1 MAFLKAGRNETR
13 DLLFMRGW
21 PDGFGERASEREREK
36 ERERKRER
44 EVNVSAS
51 RLILRL
57 KIIRGPTPVT
67 TREESWGAYLR
78 GTFDVG
84 HQPPIF
90 YSPRK
95 LHGSLHVPWE
105 FHVDRLLL
113 FFFFFFFFFSGR
125 FILSPFM
132 RETSGLGYA
141 AVIWKRI
148 FLGRSCGARMQRL
161 SMIGISF
168 NSLGVNGNFMQIYE
182 TDERGTFF
190 RINVK
195 IFLVKCKNMLARFNK

>member
-36 ERERKRER
+36 ERERERER

-105 FHVDRLLL
+105 FHVDRVLL
-113 FFFFFFFFFSGR
+113 FFFFFFFFPDV
-125 FILSPFM
+125 LSYLHSWEKHPASDTRRWYENGFFWEGVVE
-132 RETSGLGYA
+132 RECNDYQ
-141 AVIWKRI
+141 W
-148 FLGRSCGARMQRL
+148 
-161 SMIGISF
+161 
-168 NSLGVNGNFMQIYE
+168 
-182 TDERGTFF
+182 
-190 RINVK
+190 
-195 IFLVKCKNMLARFNK
+195 